1 MIGIQDEI
9 STGRALGDE
18 WRPKGRRIGGC
29 SQYCSGI
36 EIEIMADT
44 DPCFLSRAFGLLATL
59 DITPDYWFGTV
70 LNDQTQLTFHFKTSN
85 AKKTD
90 LLVRKL
96 NQLTLIRDVSIHE
109 AKKAPSSADVEV
121 PAFCARAL
129 TLVAVNICRIKLPPG
144 DKTGYKFIGM
154 PADLDG
160 WARTTISGKTKRYG

>member
-9 STGRALGDE
+9 STGRALRDE

-70 LNDQTQLTFHFKTSN
+70 MNDQTQLTFHFKTSN

-90 LLVRKL
+90 LLIRKL
-96 NQLTLIRDVSIHE
+96 NQLTLIRDVSIYE
-109 AKKAPSSADVEV
+109 AEKAPW
-121 PAFCARAL
+121 L
-129 TLVAVNICRIKLPPG
+129 TCE
-144 DKTGYKFIGM
+144 
-154 PADLDG
+154 
-160 WARTTISGKTKRYG
+160 